1 MSKSSGGGG
10 IGIGTLIMVGFIF
23 NIFFC
28 DDDKKVIDVK
38 EVVVE
43 TKEII
48 SNETKEEIKEGV
60 HKVVSSA
67 KKAFKELQVEVVK
80 ELNKKEEGE
89 KIDKTQDK
97 QPAEKEVVEKREEKM
112 ETLRP
117 MEEDKPKEKEFKR
130 LW

>member
-1 MSKSSGGGG
+1 MSKSSSGGG
-10 IGIGTLIMVGFIF
+10 IGIGTLIMIGFIF

-28 DDDKKVIDVK
+28 DDDKTDVK
-38 EVVVE
+38 EINVE

-67 KKAFKELQVEVVK
+67 KKAFKELQEGVVK

-97 QPAEKEVVEKREEKM
+97 QPAEKEVVKRQEEKV
-112 ETLRP
+112 ETLGP
-117 MEEDKPKEKEFKR
+117 MEEDKPEEEEFKR
-130 LW
+130 L

>member
-1 MSKSSGGGG
+1 MSKSSSGGG

-43 TKEII
+43 AKEII
-48 SNETKEEIKEGV
+48 SNETKEEIKKNIQETIT
-60 HKVVSSA
+60 SA
-67 KKAFKELQVEVVK
+67 KKAMKEAKEKFKK

-89 KIDKTQDK
+89 KIDETQDK
-97 QPAEKEVVEKREEKM
+97 QSPKKEVVKRREEKV
-112 ETLRP
+112 ETLKP